1 MAAVAVADLGITHIH
16 SRRIRL
22 PEGWVA
28 ADADLVRPL
37 PMKDV
42 DGQERMVNLA
52 PAAVA
57 EVAEAS
63 SAGAPGK
70 EATEVLEL

>member
-63 SAGAPGK
+63 SGRTP
-70 EATEVLEL
+70 ERVATEVLEL